1 MSAGKG
7 RVGGRSVRPGPSR
20 PDSPE
25 LSMSFGQDEPGISR
39 PALPLRRRSRWWW
52 LGPLASA
59 LIFCASLVVLY
70 YIVREIEPGE
80 LADAFRNASARQIGL
95 ALGFTALSY
104 LLLTGYDA
112 LALKRLGLSIPY
124 RTTALAS
131 FTSYSVSFTLGFP
144 IVTGGTVRYWIY
156 SPKGVR
162 ASEVASLT
170 VIAGLTF
177 WLGLGAIL
185 CACLFYASDSV
196 AVLARTSPLVVQG
209 VGLAV
214 AIGTLGYLGWI
225 STGERTIRVRGWNLP
240 LPGLGITLGQMFL
253 GAAEVCAAAAVLYV
267 LLPGGHNIAYPTF
280 LAAYVF
286 ACLIG
291 IASHAPGGLGVF
303 EATML
308 IALSRLPYE
317 GVLGALLLFRIAYY
331 LLPFILALALLALN
345 EMARRIRGRER

>member
-1 MSAGKG
+1 MSY
-7 RVGGRSVRPGPSR
+7 
-20 PDSPE
+20 
-25 LSMSFGQDEPGISR
+25 GQHEPGM
-39 PALPLRRRSRWWW
+39 PLRRRSRWWW

-59 LIFCASLVVLY
+59 LIFAASLVVLWF
-70 YIVREIEPGE
+70 IVKEIEPGE
-80 LADAFRNASARQIGL
+80 LRLAFANASTRQIGL

-144 IVTGGTVRYWIY
+144 LVTGGTVRYWIY
-156 SPKGVR
+156 SARGVR
-162 ASEVASLT
+162 ASEIASLT

-185 CACLFYASDSV
+185 CACLFYASESV
-196 AVLARTSPLVVQG
+196 AVLARTSQLVVQG
-209 VGLAV
+209 VGVAV
-214 AIGTLGYLGWI
+214 ALGTLGYLVWI
-225 STGERTIRVRGWNLP
+225 SSGERTIRVRGWNLP

-267 LLPGGHNIAYPTF
+267 LLPGGHDIAYPTF

-308 IALSRLPYE
+308 IALSRLPFE
-317 GVLGALLLFRIAYY
+317 PVLGALLLFRIAYY
-331 LLPFILALALLALN
+331 LLPFILALVLLALH
-345 EMARRIRGRER
+345 EMIRRIRTRPL

>member
-1 MSAGKG
+1 
-7 RVGGRSVRPGPSR
+7 
-20 PDSPE
+20 
-25 LSMSFGQDEPGISR
+25 MSFGEPEPGM
-39 PALPLRRRSRWWW
+39 LPRKRSRWWW
-52 LGPLASA
+52 LGPLASVV
-59 LIFCASLVVLY
+59 IFGASLVVLWF
-70 YIVREIEPGE
+70 IVREIEPRE
-80 LADAFRNASARQIGL
+80 LANAFANASLRQLGL
-95 ALGFTALSY
+95 ACAFTALSY

-185 CACLFYASDSV
+185 CASLFYATPSV
-196 AVLARTSPLVVQG
+196 AMLARTSPLVVQA
-209 VGLAV
+209 VGGAV
-214 AIGTLGYLGWI
+214 AVATLGYLAWI
-225 STGERTIRVRGWNLP
+225 ASGERTIRVRGWNLP
-240 LPGLGITLGQMFL
+240 LPGLAITLGQMFL
-253 GAAEVCAAAAVLYV
+253 GAAEVCAAAAVLFV
-267 LLPGGHNIAYPTF
+267 LLPGGHGIDYPSF
-280 LAAYVF
+280 LAVYVF

-308 IALSRLPYE
+308 VALSRLPFE
-317 GVLGALLLFRIAYY
+317 QVLGALLIFRIIYY
-331 LLPFILALALLALN
+331 ILPFILALVLLALN
-345 EMARRIRGRER
+345 EMVRRIRRHER

>member
-1 MSAGKG
+1 
-7 RVGGRSVRPGPSR
+7 
-20 PDSPE
+20 
-25 LSMSFGQDEPGISR
+25 MSFGQHEPGM
-39 PALPLRRRSRWWW
+39 PLRRRSRWWW
-52 LGPLASA
+52 LGPLAS
-59 LIFCASLVVLY
+59 LVIFAASLVVLWH
-70 YIVREIEPGE
+70 IVREIEPGE
-80 LADAFRNASARQIGL
+80 LGKAFANASLRQIGL
-95 ALGFTALSY
+95 ALAFTALSY

-185 CACLFYASDSV
+185 CASLFYDPAGV
-196 AVLARTSPLVVQG
+196 ARLARVSPLVVQG
-209 VGLAV
+209 IGAAIALA
-214 AIGTLGYLGWI
+214 TLGYLFWI
-225 STGERTIRVRGWNLP
+225 ASGERTVRVRGWNLP
-240 LPGLGITLGQMFL
+240 LPGLGITLGQMAL
-253 GAAEVCAAAAVLYV
+253 GASEVCAAAAVLFV
-267 LLPGGHNIAYPTF
+267 LLPGGHGLDYPSF

-308 IALSRLPYE
+308 VALSSLPYE

-331 LLPFILALALLALN
+331 LLPFILALVLLALN
-345 EMARRIRGRER
+345 EMVRRIRRRER

>member
-1 MSAGKG
+1 M
-7 RVGGRSVRPGPSR
+7 PP
-20 PDSPE
+20 
-25 LSMSFGQDEPGISR
+25 
-39 PALPLRRRSRWWW
+39 RRRSRWWW
-52 LGPLASA
+52 LGPLASIV
-59 LIFCASLVVLY
+59 IFSASLVVLW

-80 LADAFRNASARQIGL
+80 LAGAFANASLRQLGL
-95 ALGFTALSY
+95 ACGFTALSY

-185 CACLFYASDSV
+185 CACLFYATQSV

-209 VGLAV
+209 VGAAV
-214 AIGTLGYLGWI
+214 AVGTLGYLAWI
-225 STGERTIRVRGWNLP
+225 ASGERTIRVRGWNLP
-240 LPGLGITLGQMFL
+240 LPGLSITLGQMFL
-253 GAAEVCAAAAVLYV
+253 GAAEVCAAAAVLFV
-267 LLPGGHNIAYPTF
+267 LLPGGHGIDYPSF
-280 LAAYVF
+280 LAVYVF
-286 ACLIG
+286 ACLVG

-308 IALSRLPYE
+308 VALSRLPFE
-317 GVLGALLLFRIAYY
+317 HVLGALLIFRIVYY
-331 LLPFILALALLALN
+331 ILPFILALVLLALN
-345 EMARRIRGRER
+345 EMVRRIRRHER

>member
-1 MSAGKG
+1 
-7 RVGGRSVRPGPSR
+7 
-20 PDSPE
+20 
-25 LSMSFGQDEPGISR
+25 MSFGPPEPG
-39 PALPLRRRSRWWW
+39 LPPRKRSRWWW

-59 LIFCASLVVLY
+59 IIFCASLVVLW

-80 LADAFRNASARQIGL
+80 LAGAFANASRRQLGL

-196 AVLARTSPLVVQG
+196 AVLARTSPLVVQS
-209 VGLAV
+209 VGAAV
-214 AIGTLGYLGWI
+214 ALGTLGYLTWV
-225 STGERTIRVRGWNLP
+225 SSGERTIRVSGWNLP
-240 LPGLGITLGQMFL
+240 LPGLGTTLGQMFL
-253 GAAEVCAAAAVLYV
+253 GACEVCAAAAVLYV
-267 LLPGGHNIAYPTF
+267 LLPGGHNLAYPTF

-308 IALSRLPYE
+308 VALSRLPYE

-331 LLPFILALALLALN
+331 LLPFILALALLALH
-345 EMARRIRGRER
+345 EMARRIKGGER

>member
-1 MSAGKG
+1 
-7 RVGGRSVRPGPSR
+7 
-20 PDSPE
+20 
-25 LSMSFGQDEPGISR
+25 MSFGPHEPGK
-39 PALPLRRRSRWWW
+39 PLRRRSRWWW

-59 LIFCASLVVLY
+59 LIFCASLVVLWF
-70 YIVREIEPGE
+70 IIREIDPAE
-80 LADAFRNASARQIGL
+80 LTGAFANASLRQLGL

-162 ASEVASLT
+162 ASEVVSLT

-185 CACLFYASDSV
+185 CACLLYASDSV
-196 AVLARTSPLVVQG
+196 ALLARTSPLVVQG
-209 VGLAV
+209 VGAAV
-214 AIGTLGYLGWI
+214 AFGTLGYLVWI
-225 STGERTIRVRGWNLP
+225 ATGERTFRVSGWNLP

-253 GAAEVCAAAAVLYV
+253 GASEVCAAAAVLFV
-267 LLPGGHNIAYPTF
+267 LLPGGHGIDYPTF

-308 IALSRLPYE
+308 VALNRLPYE
-317 GVLGALLLFRIAYY
+317 HVLGALLIFRVVYY
-331 LLPFILALALLALN
+331 LLPFILALVLLALN
-345 EMARRIRGRER
+345 EMIRRIRRHEI

>member
-1 MSAGKG
+1 M
-7 RVGGRSVRPGPSR
+7 PP
-20 PDSPE
+20 
-25 LSMSFGQDEPGISR
+25 
-39 PALPLRRRSRWWW
+39 RRRSRWWW
-52 LGPLASA
+52 LGPLASIV
-59 LIFCASLVVLY
+59 IFSASLVVLWF
-70 YIVREIEPGE
+70 IIREIEPGE
-80 LADAFRNASARQIGL
+80 LASAFANASLRQLGL
-95 ALGFTALSY
+95 ACGFTALSY

-185 CACLFYASDSV
+185 CACLFYATESV

-209 VGLAV
+209 VGAAV
-214 AIGTLGYLGWI
+214 AFGTFGYLVWI
-225 STGERTIRVRGWNLP
+225 ATGERTIRVRGWNLP

-253 GAAEVCAAAAVLYV
+253 GAAEVCAAAAVLFV
-267 LLPGGHNIAYPTF
+267 LLPGGHGIDYPSF
-280 LAAYVF
+280 LAVYVF
-286 ACLIG
+286 ACLVG

-308 IALSRLPYE
+308 VALSRLPFE
-317 GVLGALLLFRIAYY
+317 QVLGALLIFRIVYY
-331 LLPFILALALLALN
+331 IMPFILALVLLALN
-345 EMARRIRGRER
+345 EMVRRIRRHER

>member
-1 MSAGKG
+1 M
-7 RVGGRSVRPGPSR
+7 PP
-20 PDSPE
+20 
-25 LSMSFGQDEPGISR
+25 
-39 PALPLRRRSRWWW
+39 RRRSRWWW
-52 LGPLASA
+52 LGPLASVV
-59 LIFCASLVVLY
+59 IFGASLVVLWF
-70 YIVREIEPGE
+70 IVKEIEPGE
-80 LADAFRNASARQIGL
+80 LAGAFANASLRQLGL
-95 ALGFTALSY
+95 ACGFTALSY

-185 CACLFYASDSV
+185 CASLFYASDSV
-196 AVLARTSPLVVQG
+196 AILARTSPLVVQA
-209 VGLAV
+209 VGAAV
-214 AIGTLGYLGWI
+214 AVGTLGYLSWI
-225 STGERTIRVRGWNLP
+225 ASGERTIRVRGWNLP
-240 LPGLGITLGQMFL
+240 LPGLAITLGQMFL
-253 GAAEVCAAAAVLYV
+253 GAAEVCAAAAVLFV
-267 LLPGGHNIAYPTF
+267 LLPGGHGIDYPSF
-280 LAAYVF
+280 LAVYVF
-286 ACLIG
+286 ACLVG

-308 IALSRLPYE
+308 VALSRLPFE
-317 GVLGALLLFRIAYY
+317 HVLGALLIFRIVYY
-331 LLPFILALALLALN
+331 ILPFIVALVLLALN
-345 EMARRIRGRER
+345 EMVRRIRRHER

>member
-1 MSAGKG
+1 M
-7 RVGGRSVRPGPSR
+7 PP
-20 PDSPE
+20 
-25 LSMSFGQDEPGISR
+25 
-39 PALPLRRRSRWWW
+39 RRRSRWWW
-52 LGPLASA
+52 LGPLASVV
-59 LIFCASLVVLY
+59 IFGASLVVLWF
-70 YIVREIEPGE
+70 IVKEIEPGE
-80 LADAFRNASARQIGL
+80 LAGAFANASLRQLGL
-95 ALGFTALSY
+95 ACGFTALSY

-185 CACLFYASDSV
+185 CACLFYASESV
-196 AVLARTSPLVVQG
+196 AILARTSPLVVQG
-209 VGLAV
+209 VGAGV
-214 AIGTLGYLGWI
+214 ALGTLGYLGWVA
-225 STGERTIRVRGWNLP
+225 SGERTIRVRGWNLP
-240 LPGLGITLGQMFL
+240 LPGLAITLGQMFL
-253 GAAEVCAAAAVLYV
+253 GAAEVCAAAAVLFV
-267 LLPGGHNIAYPTF
+267 LLPGGHGIDYPSF
-280 LAAYVF
+280 LAVYVF
-286 ACLIG
+286 ACLVG

-308 IALSRLPYE
+308 VALSRLPFE
-317 GVLGALLLFRIAYY
+317 HVLGALLIFRIVYY
-331 LLPFILALALLALN
+331 ILPFIVALVLLALN
-345 EMARRIRGRER
+345 EMVRRIRRHER

>member
-1 MSAGKG
+1 
-7 RVGGRSVRPGPSR
+7 
-20 PDSPE
+20 
-25 LSMSFGQDEPGISR
+25 MSFGQPEPGM
-39 PALPLRRRSRWWW
+39 PPRRRSRWWW
-52 LGPLASA
+52 LGPLASIV
-59 LIFCASLVVLY
+59 IFGASLVVLWH
-70 YIVREIEPGE
+70 IVQEIEPGE
-80 LADAFRNASARQIGL
+80 LAGAFANASLRQLGL
-95 ALGFTALSY
+95 ACAFTALSY

-185 CACLFYASDSV
+185 CASLFYSTPSV
-196 AVLARTSPLVVQG
+196 AALARTTPLVVQA
-209 VGLAV
+209 VGAAV
-214 AIGTLGYLGWI
+214 AAGTIGYLLWI
-225 STGERTIRVRGWNLP
+225 ATGERTIRVRGWNLP
-240 LPGLGITLGQMFL
+240 LPGLAITLGQMFL
-253 GAAEVCAAAAVLYV
+253 GAAEVCAAAAVLFV
-267 LLPGGHNIAYPTF
+267 LLPGGHGIDYPSF
-280 LAAYVF
+280 LAVYVF

-308 IALSRLPYE
+308 VALSRLPFE
-317 GVLGALLLFRIAYY
+317 PVLGALLIFRIVYY
-331 LLPFILALALLALN
+331 ILPFILALVLLALN
-345 EMARRIRGRER
+345 EMVRRIRRHER

>member
-1 MSAGKG
+1 M
-7 RVGGRSVRPGPSR
+7 
-20 PDSPE
+20 
-25 LSMSFGQDEPGISR
+25 
-39 PALPLRRRSRWWW
+39 PARKRSRWWW
-52 LGPLASA
+52 LGPLASIV
-59 LIFCASLVVLY
+59 IFGASLVVLWF
-70 YIVREIEPGE
+70 IVQEIEPGE
-80 LADAFRNASARQIGL
+80 LAGAFANASQRQLGL
-95 ALGFTALSY
+95 ACGFTALSY

-185 CACLFYASDSV
+185 CVSLFYATPSV
-196 AVLARTSPLVVQG
+196 AVLARTSPLVVQA
-209 VGLAV
+209 VGAAV
-214 AIGTLGYLGWI
+214 ALGTLGYLTWI
-225 STGERTIRVRGWNLP
+225 ASGERTIRVRGWNLP
-240 LPGLGITLGQMFL
+240 LPGLAITLGQMFL
-253 GAAEVCAAAAVLYV
+253 GAAEVCAAAAVLFV
-267 LLPGGHNIAYPTF
+267 LLPGGHGIDYPTF
-280 LAAYVF
+280 LAVYVF
-286 ACLIG
+286 ACLVG

-308 IALSRLPYE
+308 VALSRLPFE
-317 GVLGALLLFRIAYY
+317 HVLGALLIFRIIYY
-331 LLPFILALALLALN
+331 ILPFILALVLLALN
-345 EMARRIRGRER
+345 EMIRRIRRHEI

>member
-1 MSAGKG
+1 M
-7 RVGGRSVRPGPSR
+7 PP
-20 PDSPE
+20 
-25 LSMSFGQDEPGISR
+25 
-39 PALPLRRRSRWWW
+39 RRRSRWWW
-52 LGPLASA
+52 LGPLASVV
-59 LIFCASLVVLY
+59 IFGASLVVLWF
-70 YIVREIEPGE
+70 IVKEIEPGE
-80 LADAFRNASARQIGL
+80 LAGAFANASLRQLGL
-95 ALGFTALSY
+95 ACGFTALSY

-185 CACLFYASDSV
+185 CACLFYASESV
-196 AVLARTSPLVVQG
+196 AILARTSPLVVQG
-209 VGLAV
+209 VGAGV
-214 AIGTLGYLGWI
+214 ALGTLCYLGWVA
-225 STGERTIRVRGWNLP
+225 SGERTIRVRGWNLP
-240 LPGLGITLGQMFL
+240 LPGLAITLGQMFL
-253 GAAEVCAAAAVLYV
+253 GAAEVCAAAAVLFV
-267 LLPGGHNIAYPTF
+267 LLPGGHGIDYPSF
-280 LAAYVF
+280 LAVYVF
-286 ACLIG
+286 ACLVG

-308 IALSRLPYE
+308 VALSRLPFE
-317 GVLGALLLFRIAYY
+317 HVLGALLIFRIVYY
-331 LLPFILALALLALN
+331 ILPFIVALVLLALN
-345 EMARRIRGRER
+345 EMVRRIRRHER

>member
-1 MSAGKG
+1 M
-7 RVGGRSVRPGPSR
+7 
-20 PDSPE
+20 
-25 LSMSFGQDEPGISR
+25 
-39 PALPLRRRSRWWW
+39 PARKRSRWWW
-52 LGPLASA
+52 LGPLASIV
-59 LIFCASLVVLY
+59 IFGASLVVLW
-70 YIVREIEPGE
+70 YIVQEIEPGE
-80 LADAFRNASARQIGL
+80 LAGAFANASLRQLGL
-95 ALGFTALSY
+95 ACGFTALSY

-185 CACLFYASDSV
+185 CASLFYATPSV
-196 AVLARTSPLVVQG
+196 AALARTSPLVVQA
-209 VGLAV
+209 VGAAV
-214 AIGTLGYLGWI
+214 AVGTIGYLIWI
-225 STGERTIRVRGWNLP
+225 ASGERTIRVRGWNLP
-240 LPGLGITLGQMFL
+240 LPGLAITLGQMFL
-253 GAAEVCAAAAVLYV
+253 GAAEVCAAAAVLFV
-267 LLPGGHNIAYPTF
+267 LLPGGHGIDYPSF
-280 LAAYVF
+280 LAVYVF

-308 IALSRLPYE
+308 VALSRLPFE
-317 GVLGALLLFRIAYY
+317 PVLGALLIFRIIYY
-331 LLPFILALALLALN
+331 ILPFILALVLLALN
-345 EMARRIRGRER
+345 EMIRRIRRHER

>member
-1 MSAGKG
+1 M
-7 RVGGRSVRPGPSR
+7 
-20 PDSPE
+20 
-25 LSMSFGQDEPGISR
+25 
-39 PALPLRRRSRWWW
+39 PARRRSRWWW
-52 LGPLASA
+52 LGPLASIV
-59 LIFCASLVVLY
+59 IFGASLVVLW
-70 YIVREIEPGE
+70 YIVQEIEPGE
-80 LADAFRNASARQIGL
+80 LAGAFANASLRQLGL
-95 ALGFTALSY
+95 ACGFTALSY

-185 CACLFYASDSV
+185 CASLFYATPSV
-196 AVLARTSPLVVQG
+196 AVLARTSPLVVQA
-209 VGLAV
+209 VGAAV
-214 AIGTLGYLGWI
+214 AVGTIGYLAWI
-225 STGERTIRVRGWNLP
+225 ASGERTIRVRGWNLP
-240 LPGLGITLGQMFL
+240 LPGLAITLGQMFL
-253 GAAEVCAAAAVLYV
+253 GAAEVCAAAAVLFV
-267 LLPGGHNIAYPTF
+267 LLPGGHGIDYPSF
-280 LAAYVF
+280 LAVYVF

-308 IALSRLPYE
+308 VALSRLPFE
-317 GVLGALLLFRIAYY
+317 PVLGALLIFRIIYY
-331 LLPFILALALLALN
+331 ILPFILALVLLALN
-345 EMARRIRGRER
+345 EMIRRIRRHER

>member
-1 MSAGKG
+1 M
-7 RVGGRSVRPGPSR
+7 PP
-20 PDSPE
+20 
-25 LSMSFGQDEPGISR
+25 
-39 PALPLRRRSRWWW
+39 RRRSRWWW
-52 LGPLASA
+52 LGPLASIV
-59 LIFCASLVVLY
+59 IFSASLVVLWF
-70 YIVREIEPGE
+70 IIREIEPGE
-80 LADAFRNASARQIGL
+80 LASAFANASLRQLGL
-95 ALGFTALSY
+95 ACGFTALSY

-185 CACLFYASDSV
+185 CACLFYATESV

-209 VGLAV
+209 VGAAV
-214 AIGTLGYLGWI
+214 AFGTFGYLVWI
-225 STGERTIRVRGWNLP
+225 ATGERTIRVRGWNLP

-253 GAAEVCAAAAVLYV
+253 GAAEVCAAAAVLFV
-267 LLPGGHNIAYPTF
+267 LLPGGHGIDYPSF
-280 LAAYVF
+280 LAVYVF
-286 ACLIG
+286 ACLVG

-308 IALSRLPYE
+308 VALSRLPFE
-317 GVLGALLLFRIAYY
+317 QVLGALLIFRIIYY
-331 LLPFILALALLALN
+331 ILPFILALVLLALN
-345 EMARRIRGRER
+345 EMVRRIRRHER

>member
-1 MSAGKG
+1 M
-7 RVGGRSVRPGPSR
+7 PP
-20 PDSPE
+20 
-25 LSMSFGQDEPGISR
+25 
-39 PALPLRRRSRWWW
+39 RRRSRWWW
-52 LGPLASA
+52 LGPLASVV
-59 LIFCASLVVLY
+59 IFGASLVVLWF
-70 YIVREIEPGE
+70 IVKEIEPGE
-80 LADAFRNASARQIGL
+80 LAGAFANASLRQLGL
-95 ALGFTALSY
+95 ACGFTALSY

-185 CACLFYASDSV
+185 CACLFYASESV
-196 AVLARTSPLVVQG
+196 AILARTSPLVVQG
-209 VGLAV
+209 VGAGV
-214 AIGTLGYLGWI
+214 ALGTLGYLVWVA
-225 STGERTIRVRGWNLP
+225 SGERTIRVRGWNLP
-240 LPGLGITLGQMFL
+240 LPGLAITLGQMFL
-253 GAAEVCAAAAVLYV
+253 GAAEVCAAAAVLFV
-267 LLPGGHNIAYPTF
+267 LLPGGHGIDYPSF
-280 LAAYVF
+280 LAVYVF
-286 ACLIG
+286 ACLVG

-308 IALSRLPYE
+308 VALSRLPFE
-317 GVLGALLLFRIAYY
+317 HVLGALLIFRIVYY
-331 LLPFILALALLALN
+331 ILPFIVALVLLALN
-345 EMARRIRGRER
+345 EMVRRIRRHER